1 MRNGKGFNALAWGLA
16 LGLAAWVG
24 TASAVRA
31 DDGEGEGKKVETK
44 RVVIVK
50 NGKPEVYE
58 SGGPMVSRGYLGV
71 ALVDLTP
78 ELRAHFGVPEETG
91 VMVAKVEPG
100 SPAEKAGIKVGDILT
115 LIDGKAMKST
125 WDVMGKIRT
134 YDNNQQVPVEIWRN
148 GKAQTVSAPI
158 VTRERTELD
167 MVPFFSKVTGPQG
180 DHMLLQIDGENLPKL
195 KEFKELKDLK
205 ELPGGKWTDEDGHR
219 VMIKRLGS
227 QREADLEKKLK
238 ELEKRIDELQRQYA
252 DS

>member
-1 MRNGKGFNALAWGLA
+1 MRNGKGFKALAWGLA

-71 ALVDLTP
+71 GLLDLTP
-78 ELRAHFGVPEETG
+78 ELRTHFGVPEESG
-91 VMVAKVEPG
+91 VMVAKVDPG

-158 VTRERTELD
+158 VTRERPELD
-167 MVPFFSKVTGPQG
+167 MAPFLGKGEPGERLWLNLDSGEK
-180 DHMLLQIDGENLPKL
+180 LLK
-195 KEFKELKDLK
+195 LKDLK
-205 ELPGGKWTDEDGHR
+205 DLPGGKLLDEDGHHIE
-219 VMIKRLGS
+219 IKRLGS
-227 QREADLEKKLK
+227 AREGELEKKLR
-238 ELEKRIDELQRQYA
+238 ELEKRIDELQRQLEKKK
-252 DS
+252 